1 MATSYTT
8 IWRLPVMTVGDPL
21 VKNAWGTVLNAAMP
35 LIEQGGV
42 GNTPISIAGLTSYTL
57 TTADDAADQAR
68 LNTYNFNGALT
79 GNCTAIIPAV
89 ARVGWVTNSTTGGYN
104 VVLTTGSGTTLTVAP
119 GLTYFWS
126 CDGTNIATVSLGATT
141 LTVSGGIVGDT
152 TGGSAAAGIVG
163 EYVSATVSVGSAVSL
178 SNNVTANVTSMSLS
192 AGDWDVGGLVSF
204 SPGAGTAMT
213 GVFAA
218 ISTISATFL
227 PTPGGGIAQVNPGG
241 TVGWVN
247 TLVTG
252 QVRID
257 VSTTTT
263 VYLVAEASFSGGTLA
278 AYGFISARRAR

>member
-192 AGDWDVGGLVSF
+192 AGDWDVGGLVAF
-204 SPGAGTAMT
+204 SAGAGTATT
-213 GVFAA
+213 GVSAA
-218 ISTISATFL
+218 ISTTS
-227 PTPGGGIAQVNPGG
+227 PMP
-241 TVGWVN
+241 
-247 TLVTG
+247 
-252 QVRID
+252 
-257 VSTTTT
+257 
-263 VYLVAEASFSGGTLA
+263 A
-278 AYGFISARRAR
+278 AR